1 MGTIGFKGGLYC
13 YLITPF
19 KENGDLDLQTLES
32 LIERVIENGADG
44 VTCVAS
50 TTEGVYLTEAE
61 RFSVV
66 EKTCEIA
73 RGRVFV
79 DVGIGALST
88 RQSLSY
94 AEHAQK
100 HGASTVILEMQTYLP
115 GIRFSDI
122 HQHYR
127 AIAASISI
135 PVRLYNIPHTTGVD
149 MLPTQIAEMA
159 DISGID
165 SVKDATGKAERVK
178 QIKDIC
184 GDRFAIFAGRH
195 HNAYD
200 SYLHGAIGWEGAF
213 HPVFGEDMVT
223 LHRALKNRDF
233 KTGNAIYKKMDPLF
247 TFFRFY
253 GVPQAIKAISSWTDL
268 KLGNPRP
275 PLRPLSKKEFHTLQ
289 LIVRSLGY
297 IQ

>member
-1 MGTIGFKGGLYC
+1 MVLKGAFTATL
-13 YLITPF
+13 LRHL
-19 KENGDLDLQTLES
+19 KKNGDLDLQALE
-32 LIERVIENGADG
+32 LLVERVIENGADG

-88 RQSLSY
+88 RQSLLF

-115 GIRFSDI
+115 GIKFSDI
-122 HQHYR
+122 HRHYS
-127 AIAASISI
+127 AIAANISI

-149 MLPTQIAEMA
+149 MVPTQIAEMA

-178 QIKDIC
+178 EIKDIC

-195 HNAYD
+195 HNAYE

-213 HPVFGEDMVT
+213 HPVFGADMVS
-223 LHRALKNRDF
+223 LHKALKNRDF
-233 KTGNAIYKKMDPLF
+233 KTGDDIYKKMEPLF

-253 GVPQAIKAISSWTDL
+253 GVPQAIKAISNWTDL

-275 PLRPLSKKEFHTLQ
+275 PLRALSKKEAHILQ

-297 IQ
+297 VP